1 MERTY
6 ARDVRGAEQ
15 IKVCGFVDTIRN
27 KSKMAFIVLKDITGR
42 VQITVEKARTRRLT
56 TLSTSSRPIPSSP
69 SRARPSRASM

>member
-6 ARDVRGAEQ
+6 AANVRGAEQ

-42 VQITVEKARTRRLT
+42 VQITVEKNED
-56 TLSTSSRPIPSSP
+56 P
-69 SRARPSRASM
+69 